1 MVEIHKAAQEVPRE
15 EWNSIPPLSYGM
27 SPYRYVTR
35 KDAEGYYIEVILR
48 GIFNYEDLGAAVIMT
63 EPREY
68 ANRAIYV
75 RDWILPNDVDP
86 AYGAVLLDRYERDL
100 IEVFNDVVEA
110 LERGDNIKEIADRLG
125 LSPVMHYFV

>member
-1 MVEIHKAAQEVPRE
+1 
-15 EWNSIPPLSYGM
+15 M

-48 GIFNYEDLGAAVIMT
+48 GIFNYEELGTAVIMT

-75 RDWILPNDVDP
+75 RDWILPDDVDP

-100 IEVFNDVVEA
+100 IEVFNGVVEA
-110 LERGDNIKEIADRLG
+110 LERGDNIKEIADRSG
-125 LSPVMHYFV
+125 LTPVMHYFV